1 MLGMDGTSGIDENRH
16 HRRRATAARA
26 DASRA
31 EQLPSRQLPG
41 AVAEWLRSGLQSRV
55 HRFDSGRRLSV
66 RAVDAPARR
75 WVGGDQRSARRI
87 HHANPRYAART
98 APMRMALT
106 TAPEVRLHPE
116 PPCCDLHDLSPVA
129 RLRT

>member
-1 MLGMDGTSGIDENRH
+1 MLGTDGTSGIDENRH
-16 HRRRATAARA
+16 HRRRTTAARA
-26 DASRA
+26 DAPRA

-75 WVGGDQRSARRI
+75 WVARRSAVGAA
-87 HHANPRYAART
+87 HPPREPEVCREDRADEV
-98 APMRMALT
+98 ALT
-106 TAPEVRLHPE
+106 TAPEMRLHPE
-116 PPCCDLHDLSPVA
+116 PPCCDLHDLSPV
-129 RLRT
+129 

>member
-41 AVAEWLRSGLQSRV
+41 AVAEWLRSGLPSRV

-75 WVGGDQRSARRI
+75 WVA
-87 HHANPRYAART
+87 PRAAV
-98 APMRMALT
+98 AA
-106 TAPEVRLHPE
+106 LHPPRE
-116 PPCCDLHDLSPVA
+116 REVGGERRADGGW
-129 RLRT
+129 R